1 MYDVHSLVKSFYPD
15 DEVSIFTV
23 DNEKKCAEEYDIL
36 LEIDIPEYTDRKAA
50 KDHLKREIYR
60 HLSGLTGKT
69 LPWGTL
75 SGIRPTKIPMKMI
88 TEAESERTAQEASDS
103 GKEQFSEENSRTDGE
118 TVKAEI
124 SKYMKET
131 YLTSDEKI
139 GLAIRVASKEYDLL
153 KPLSLGE
160 KTYSLYVNIPF
171 CPSICLYCTFS
182 SSPVD
187 RWEKELDGYLD
198 TMIEEMQKTHDGMVE
213 IGYNA
218 GPLTVYIGGGTPTAL
233 DAGRLDRLLTA
244 IEEIWDLSH
253 MVELTVEAGRP
264 DSFTPEKLKVLKQH
278 GVQRISVN
286 PQTMNQKTLDLIG
299 RHHTVEDTVNA
310 FHMAR
315 EAGFD
320 NINMD
325 MILGLPSEE
334 APEVA
339 HTLDEIRKL
348 RPDSLTIH
356 SLAIKRASRLRKTIR
371 EDREKDAGADYGD
384 YEGMAFDNSEEL
396 MDMATSC
403 ATELGMEP
411 YYLYRQ
417 KNMRGNL
424 ENTGFSVPGKECL
437 YNILIMEEKQSILAF
452 GAGASTKRVQD
463 SGRIDR
469 VVNPKDIRTYEA
481 KAQELTD
488 KKVKLFSALD
498 G

>member
-1 MYDVHSLVKSFYPD
+1 
-15 DEVSIFTV
+15 
-23 DNEKKCAEEYDIL
+23 
-36 LEIDIPEYTDRKAA
+36 
-50 KDHLKREIYR
+50 
-60 HLSGLTGKT
+60 
-69 LPWGTL
+69 
-75 SGIRPTKIPMKMI
+75 
-88 TEAESERTAQEASDS
+88 
-103 GKEQFSEENSRTDGE
+103 
-118 TVKAEI
+118 
-124 SKYMKET
+124 MKET
-131 YLTSDEKI
+131 YLASDEKI
-139 GLAIRVASKEYDLL
+139 DLAIHVASKEYELL
-153 KPLSLGE
+153 KQLPLGE

-198 TMIEEMQKTHDGMVE
+198 TLILEMQKTHDAMVKK
-213 IGYNA
+213 GYDA

-233 DAGRLDRLLTA
+233 DAARLDRLLTA

-264 DSFTPEKLKVLKQH
+264 DSFTPEKLRVLKKH

-299 RHHTVEDTVNA
+299 RHHTVEDTVKA
-310 FHMAR
+310 FRMAR

-325 MILGLPSEE
+325 MILGLPGEE

-339 HTLDEIRKL
+339 HTLDEIRTL
-348 RPDSLTIH
+348 HPDSLTVH

-403 ATELGMEP
+403 AKELGMEP

-424 ENTGFSVPGKECL
+424 ENTGFSVLGKECL

-463 SGRIDR
+463 NGRIDR
-469 VVNPKDIRTYEA
+469 VVNPKDIHTYEA
-481 KAQELTD
+481 KVQELID
-488 KKVKLFSALD
+488 KKVKLF
-498 G
+498 